1 LPSVS
6 ISSSYLPISRYL
18 PATLLSLRPILS
30 LHGCYGDSRALKLAK
45 ELAENNHVARVL
57 VVYSEIT
64 LVCFAGPNGSNFVS
78 HALFGDGA
86 DPSLLVSAPNRCS
99 S

>member
-1 LPSVS
+1 VS
-6 ISSSYLPISRYL
+6 C
-18 PATLLSLRPILS
+18 TILS